1 MCNGHESARWR
12 SVSWWLAVSLLAV
25 ALKHHYSTAGVGE
38 LDWMFR
44 PLSQL
49 LEWYT
54 GHAFYRDSD
63 HGWVSEAADV
73 RLVKACAGINFMVM
87 SFVAYAWVLR
97 PDRRAPARILWWTA
111 GRVVLL
117 GGAFMASWMTAV
129 LANSARI
136 IAAMN
141 IDPHGWVPDALGMG
155 AADVH
160 RLTGMAVYLPV
171 LALQTMFGDRGAG
184 RSAFLVPFML
194 YLLLTVVVPLFT
206 GNALRDPT
214 LFLRH
219 LLTLSA
225 VIIAGCAVAFLCRR
239 WRVRLEQVR
248 QCRQGGAAVWRA
260 QT

>member
-1 MCNGHESARWR
+1 MA
-12 SVSWWLAVSLLAV
+12 LLAV
-25 ALKHHYSTAGVGE
+25 ALKHHYSTAGVAE

-54 GHAFYRDSD
+54 GHAFYRDGGD
-63 HGWVSEAADV
+63 GWVSEAADV

-97 PDRRAPARILWWTA
+97 PDRRAPATVLSWTS
-111 GRVVLL
+111 GRVLLL
-117 GGAFMASWMTAV
+117 GGAFLASWVTAV

-136 IAAMN
+136 IIAMN
-141 IDPHGWVPDALGMG
+141 MDPHGWVQGALGMG

-171 LALQTMFGDRGAG
+171 LSLQTMLGDRGKG
-184 RSAFLVPFML
+184 RGAFLVPLVL
-194 YLLLTVVVPLFT
+194 YLLLTVAVPLIT
-206 GNALRDPT
+206 GNALREPT

-219 LLTLSA
+219 LLTLSGVIVPGYA
-225 VIIAGCAVAFLCRR
+225 VVFLCRR
-239 WRVRLEQVR
+239 RRLTRRNRPGSVGRVGV
-248 QCRQGGAAVWRA
+248 AI
-260 QT
+260 